1 MDRSLSDIA
10 VRDEARE
17 VRSDAR
23 PQARKTRRCIHWNT
37 LRIFS
42 GREQRRWP
50 HIMRRSRK
58 ANVGQAPG
66 YRSGLIVPIV
76 LAAVLAA
83 IPGCVTINLPPG
95 PGPLKEEVLS
105 GSGADK
111 LLLMD
116 LSGVISSQEKEGFIS
131 HPSMLSDLKEQ
142 LELAAKDDRIK
153 GLLLRINSPGGT
165 VTASDILYHE
175 ILTYKRQKKVPVVAS
190 IVDVGASGG
199 YYVAAA
205 ADAIMAHPSSVTGS
219 LGVIMLTVNA
229 RGLLEKV
236 GVEANA
242 VTSGPR
248 KDMGSPFRAMSVE
261 ERDIFQGVIDQ
272 LYQRFLT
279 VIHEGR
285 PNLSPEQIRKLA
297 DGRIYTG
304 EQAKEAGLID
314 EIGYLDDAVE
324 LAKKRA
330 KVSNIRVVTYRR
342 PGEYRNNIYSRLSGE
357 PTVGPALPSLDLFSL
372 VRGGT
377 PQFMYLW
384 MP

>member
-1 MDRSLSDIA
+1 
-10 VRDEARE
+10 
-17 VRSDAR
+17 
-23 PQARKTRRCIHWNT
+23 
-37 LRIFS
+37 
-42 GREQRRWP
+42 
-50 HIMRRSRK
+50 
-58 ANVGQAPG
+58 
-66 YRSGLIVPIV
+66 
-76 LAAVLAA
+76 
-83 IPGCVTINLPPG
+83 
-95 PGPLKEEVLS
+95 
-105 GSGADK
+105 
-111 LLLMD
+111 
-116 LSGVISSQEKEGFIS
+116 
-131 HPSMLSDLKEQ
+131 MLSDLKEQ
-142 LELAAKDDRIK
+142 LDLAAKDDRIK

-304 EQAKEAGLID
+304 EQAKEAGLVD
-314 EIGYLDDAVE
+314 GIGYLDDAVE
-324 LAKKRA
+324 LAKNRA

-357 PTVGPALPSLDLFSL
+357 PTLGPTLPSLDLFSL